1 MLADTAVIA
10 SAALAGLRA
19 IYKPGYQL
27 AKAGVMLLELQT
39 STVLQGELEL
49 QADSAPGTSS
59 LMTAMD
65 ALNHRYGQGTVQLA
79 SAGLQ
84 GKDRTWS
91 MRQNLLTPQYT
102 TRWDDM
108 PVARA

>member
-1 MLADTAVIA
+1 
-10 SAALAGLRA
+10 
-19 IYKPGYQL
+19 
-27 AKAGVMLLELQT
+27 MLLELQA
-39 STVLQGELEL
+39 SGVLQGELEL
-49 QADSAPGTSS
+49 QTDSALGTSN

-65 ALNHRYGQGTVQLA
+65 ALNQRYGQGAVQLA

-102 TRWDDM
+102 TRWGDV